1 MWIKD
6 FILSI
11 SQTLS
16 TIAISMFQFS
26 SFIPLEF
33 FFHINLH
40 IISNFWSIRSQ
51 FDSFQCEEL
60 FSAKY
65 KIATGTLLNKE
76 FIPQNWISNQIFFII
91 WAANSKYYK
100 YYEWEHQTAN
110 TRGGKK
116 TGWLRKHKTHQH
128 GSLYFVYL
136 WGQSFHF
143 IPKYLLCCGICFDLM
158 NKKRVAICWLWS
170 QMNVWIL

>member
-1 MWIKD
+1 MKFRPP
-6 FILSI
+6 FIV
-11 SQTLS
+11 QTSRKHQENPSEYLIYRPLLQII
-16 TIAISMFQFS
+16 TNRPPCMFQFS

-33 FFHINLH
+33 FFHIELH

-116 TGWLRKHKTHQH
+116 TGWLRKHKTHQQ
-128 GSLYFVYL
+128 GS
-136 WGQSFHF
+136 
-143 IPKYLLCCGICFDLM
+143 
-158 NKKRVAICWLWS
+158 
-170 QMNVWIL
+170 

>member
-1 MWIKD
+1 MEGKKRTLLSGQRLVVYLILYINTWIKD

-33 FFHINLH
+33 FFHIELH

-128 GSLYFVYL
+128 GSLYFVAMM
-136 WGQSFHF
+136 GAKFSFH
-143 IPKYLLCCGICFDLM
+143 
-158 NKKRVAICWLWS
+158 S
-170 QMNVWIL
+170 